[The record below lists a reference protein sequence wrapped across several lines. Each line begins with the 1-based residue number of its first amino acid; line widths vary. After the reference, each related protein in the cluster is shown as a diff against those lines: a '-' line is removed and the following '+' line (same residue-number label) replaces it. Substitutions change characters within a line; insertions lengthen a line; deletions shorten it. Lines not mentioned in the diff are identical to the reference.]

1 MFINSI
7 MKKECNLTPDTFVLR
22 NEQKFLISLIGDEVV
37 KMDINKGIYIGMNSV
52 GTNIW
57 NMLEHALPVKEIVS
71 SLTTRY
77 DISSGQCE
85 KETLV
90 YLQQMLEQDML
101 SLV

>member
-1 MFINSI
+1 

-37 KMDINKGIYIGMNSV
+37 MMDINKGVYIGINSV
-52 GTNIW
+52 GTSIW

-71 SLTTRY
+71 SLTTKY
-77 DISSGQCE
+77 DISSEQCE
-85 KETLV
+85 KETLI

-101 SLV
+101 SLY